1 MKMAFGAHLV
11 AMILLCAGTPGCGR
25 ESPKD
30 VTAKVSNPKD
40 SVAGDSQ
47 QQINQITLPP
57 NESRAADTIAML
69 RADANLGNPKAA
81 CRLAIELDTCRRS
94 VIYKEFLEG
103 VDGQQDHSA
112 EMTDILSVDPI
123 QSAKRSLA
131 RLERHCES
139 VSDSDYANA
148 FTYQKNA
155 ASRSPQLM
163 RWLVASPSLNRNE
176 FLSNLEEWS
185 EYKALAEAYVQKA
198 IRDAD
203 SDSYFTLV
211 FAYQPKSELSRA
223 IPIAVDDEGM
233 FVALVELGTR
243 NGVRLPRRILDV
255 SNKLKVRPS
264 VLASAQEKS
273 RLLDMYGWGRKSID
287 APTEKSSRVFPDK
300 SLCVQI

>member
-1 MKMAFGAHLV
+1 MRLAVGARLV
-11 AMILLCAGTPGCGR
+11 AGILLFAGIAGCGR

-30 VTAKVSNPKD
+30 AIARVSNPKY
-40 SVAGDSQ
+40 SAAGDSQ
-47 QQINQITLPP
+47 QQIGQITLPP

-69 RADANLGNPKAA
+69 RTDANLGNPKAA

-103 VDGQQDHSA
+103 VDGQQEHSV

-123 QSAKRSLA
+123 QSARRSLA

-139 VSDSDYANA
+139 ISDSDYANA

-155 ASRSPQLM
+155 AARSPELM
-163 RWLVASPSLNRNE
+163 RWLVASPALNRNE
-176 FLSNLEEWS
+176 FLSSLEEWS
-185 EYKALAEAYVQKA
+185 EYKALAENYVQKA

-203 SDSYFTLV
+203 SDNYFTLL
-211 FAYQPKSELSRA
+211 FIYQPKSELSRA
-223 IPIAVDDEGM
+223 IPFAVDDEGM

-243 NGVRLPRRILDV
+243 NRVRLPPRIIEV

-264 VLASAQEKS
+264 VLASAQEKL
-273 RLLDMYGWGRKSID
+273 RLLDMYGWGKKGIE
-287 APTEKSSRVFPDK
+287 APTEKSSHAVPDK